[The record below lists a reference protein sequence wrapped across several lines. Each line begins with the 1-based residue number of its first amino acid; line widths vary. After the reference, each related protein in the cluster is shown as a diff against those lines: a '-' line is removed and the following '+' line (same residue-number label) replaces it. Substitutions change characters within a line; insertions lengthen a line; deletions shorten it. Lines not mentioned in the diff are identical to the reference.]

1 MTQVK
6 YPGTLDRLP
15 PIVHLI
21 DAMKTRRLRLLL
33 LALLLVVCSVG
44 EGLCA
49 EGDAGYRLAVR
60 LFPEVRLLEGEA
72 ALSIADSRLA
82 SGLALRLS
90 PQAEL
95 LDVTLD
101 GQPWKYRFA
110 GDELNIA
117 PAPAAAPEPSLLV
130 IHYRVRYADPLPA
143 TTVGMENPSFGVS
156 ATIGESGAYLS
167 AGTAWFP
174 QPPTPPDRY
183 RIRIAGPVGFYGVTA
198 GKLLEQ
204 GSADGQSHTLWETS
218 FPLDGLALAAGYYRI
233 FEEQV
238 ADIQLLAFLT
248 EQNAALASTYL
259 DAARKYL
266 QFYQRLLG
274 RYPFAKFA
282 VVENFLPTG
291 YGLPSWTLLGSNVIA
306 LPFIPHTSLPHEI
319 VHSWFGNAV
328 EVDYRAGNWAEGLT
342 SYLADYLLKEQHSDE
357 QGRAHRLGLLRDYAA
372 LVPPQ
377 QDYPLTRFV
386 SRTSKPDQAIG
397 YGKSAMIFHML
408 RRQIGEEAFW
418 STLRK
423 LAAEGAGQRLGWN
436 DLQRMF
442 SAVSGRDLTAF
453 FQQWVERPGAP
464 QLRFEEVAVVAG
476 EGGWEVRGAMV
487 QSGPLYRLDVP
498 LRLQTEAG
506 VIEQTV
512 SLRQR
517 RTAFAITTDVP
528 ALRLS
533 GDPDAHLFR
542 RLQLDELPATINDL
556 RASRNLLVVVRS
568 ARDPLLEASAD
579 LLRGLQQQQARV
591 VSWQEF
597 EPAMAGQHD
606 LLFIGRPPT
615 ALVSEP
621 ELLPLQAEQDS
632 FYWDGSR
639 YQDAMDS
646 LFVCRRTSDNDRRL
660 RALFHPLSDEAARKV
675 ARKIPHYGRY
685 SHLVFKNGAN
695 LVKGTDEPADSP
707 LRVDLP

>member
-1 MTQVK
+1 
-6 YPGTLDRLP
+6 
-15 PIVHLI
+15 
-21 DAMKTRRLRLLL
+21 
-33 LALLLVVCSVG
+33 
-44 EGLCA
+44 
-49 EGDAGYRLAVR
+49 
-60 LFPEVRLLEGEA
+60 
-72 ALSIADSRLA
+72 
-82 SGLALRLS
+82 
-90 PQAEL
+90 
-95 LDVTLD
+95 
-101 GQPWKYRFA
+101 
-110 GDELNIA
+110 LNIA

-174 QPPTPPDRY
+174 QPPTAPDRY

-204 GSADGQSHTLWETS
+204 GSADGESHTLWETS

-372 LVPPQ
+372 LVPPL

-464 QLRFEEVAVVAG
+464 QLRFEDVVVLAG

-606 LLFIGRPPT
+606 LLFIGRPP
-615 ALVSEP
+615 ADLLAEP
-621 ELLPLQAEQDS
+621 ELLPLQADQDS
-632 FYWDGSR
+632 FYWDDTR

-707 LRVDLP
+707 LRVALP

>member
-1 MTQVK
+1 
-6 YPGTLDRLP
+6 
-15 PIVHLI
+15 
-21 DAMKTRRLRLLL
+21 
-33 LALLLVVCSVG
+33 
-44 EGLCA
+44 
-49 EGDAGYRLAVR
+49 
-60 LFPEVRLLEGEA
+60 
-72 ALSIADSRLA
+72 
-82 SGLALRLS
+82 
-90 PQAEL
+90 
-95 LDVTLD
+95 
-101 GQPWKYRFA
+101 
-110 GDELNIA
+110 
-117 PAPAAAPEPSLLV
+117 
-130 IHYRVRYADPLPA
+130 
-143 TTVGMENPSFGVS
+143 
-156 ATIGESGAYLS
+156 
-167 AGTAWFP
+167 
-174 QPPTPPDRY
+174 
-183 RIRIAGPVGFYGVTA
+183 
-198 GKLLEQ
+198 
-204 GSADGQSHTLWETS
+204 
-218 FPLDGLALAAGYYRI
+218 
-233 FEEQV
+233 
-238 ADIQLLAFLT
+238 
-248 EQNAALASTYL
+248 
-259 DAARKYL
+259 
-266 QFYQRLLG
+266 
-274 RYPFAKFA
+274 
-282 VVENFLPTG
+282 
-291 YGLPSWTLLGSNVIA
+291 
-306 LPFIPHTSLPHEI
+306 
-319 VHSWFGNAV
+319 
-328 EVDYRAGNWAEGLT
+328 
-342 SYLADYLLKEQHSDE
+342 
-357 QGRAHRLGLLRDYAA
+357 LRDYAA
-372 LVPPQ
+372 LVPPP

-418 STLRK
+418 STLRR
-423 LAAEGAGQRLGWN
+423 LAAEGAGQRLGWS

-464 QLRFEEVAVVAG
+464 QLRFEEVVVVAG

-487 QSGPLYRLDVP
+487 QSGPLYHLDVP

-606 LLFIGRPPT
+606 LLFIGRPP
-615 ALVSEP
+615 ADLLAEP
-621 ELLPLQAEQDS
+621 ELLSLQAEQDS
-632 FYWDGSR
+632 FYWDDTR

-707 LRVDLP
+707 LRVALP

>member
-1 MTQVK
+1 
-6 YPGTLDRLP
+6 
-15 PIVHLI
+15 
-21 DAMKTRRLRLLL
+21 MKTRRLRLLL

-60 LFPEVRLLEGEA
+60 LFPETRQLEGEA
-72 ALSIADSRLA
+72 TLSIAGSRLA

-90 PQAEL
+90 EHAEL
-95 LDVTLD
+95 LGVTLD
-101 GQPWKYRFA
+101 GQPREYRFS
-110 GDELNIA
+110 GDELTIE
-117 PAPAAAPEPSLLV
+117 PVPAAGPEPSLLV

-183 RIRIAGPVGFYGVTA
+183 RIRIAGPVGFYAVTA

-204 GSADGQSHTLWETS
+204 GSADGESHTLWETS

-372 LVPPQ
+372 LVPPP

-418 STLRK
+418 STLRR
-423 LAAEGAGQRLGWN
+423 LAAEGAGQRLGWS

-464 QLRFEEVAVVAG
+464 QLRFEEVVVVAG

-487 QSGPLYRLDVP
+487 QSGPLYHLDVP

-606 LLFIGRPPT
+606 LLFIGRPP
-615 ALVSEP
+615 ADLLAEP
-621 ELLPLQAEQDS
+621 ELLSLQAEQDS
-632 FYWDGSR
+632 FYWDDTR

-707 LRVDLP
+707 LRVALP

>member
-72 ALSIADSRLA
+72 ALSIAGSRLA
-82 SGLALRLS
+82 SGLRLRLS

-117 PAPAAAPEPSLLV
+117 PAPAAGPEPSLLV

-183 RIRIAGPVGFYGVTA
+183 RIRIAGPAGFYGVTA

-372 LVPPQ
+372 LVPPP

-418 STLRK
+418 STLRR

-464 QLRFEEVAVVAG
+464 QLRFEEVAVVAE

-487 QSGPLYRLDVP
+487 QSGPLYHLDVP

-591 VSWQEF
+591 VSWQEL

-606 LLFIGRPPT
+606 LLFIGRPP
-615 ALVSEP
+615 ADLLAEP

-632 FYWDGSR
+632 FYWDDTR

-707 LRVDLP
+707 LRVALP